1 MLVNKSLKDLNMKQK
16 IFSLHIP
23 KCAGSSMWS
32 LITKSLFVGQKV
44 IWVGLPKDVE
54 KLKKLTVDELLTYKV
69 VGGHINYP
77 YVRSRIPTEDWSNF
91 YRFTILRDPVKRAIS
106 LYHYIL
112 RTPEHFDPKVKEIS
126 FEEFIFGGHYDGN
139 IQCRFI
145 AGKADWQEAFDIL
158 RNEFDVFGTTEQLR
172 MIVEQICKDFQA
184 PLPLELPRVNVTKYS
199 PDFNYDLDKKVMDR
213 LRELDEQDQILY
225 EKVRAMILV
234 SEPWF
239 AYIQS
244 DLARRENLLTQAKV
258 GLERVRTRF
267 DELKLDEISH
277 D

>member
-1 MLVNKSLKDLNMKQK
+1 MKQK
-16 IFSLHIP
+16 MFFLHIP
-23 KCAGSSMWS
+23 KCAGSSIWS
-32 LITKSLFVGQKV
+32 LITNCLLVNQKLICV
-44 IWVGLPKDVE
+44 STPQE
-54 KLKKLTVDELLTYKV
+54 FENFKKLTLDELLTYTV
-69 VGGHINYP
+69 VGGHVHYP
-77 YVRSRIPTEDWSNF
+77 YCRSIIPTEEWSAF

-106 LYHYIL
+106 LYNYIL
-112 RTPEHFDPKVKEIS
+112 RSPEHYAYHKVKEIS
-126 FEEFIFGGHYDGN
+126 FEEFILGGHYDGN
-139 IQCRFI
+139 IQCKMI

-172 MIVEQICKDFQA
+172 MIVEQICKDFQV
-184 PLPLELPRVNVTKYS
+184 PLPLKIPRENVTKYS
-199 PDFNYDLDKKVMDR
+199 PAFDYDLDKKVMDR

>member
-1 MLVNKSLKDLNMKQK
+1 MKQK
-16 IFSLHIP
+16 IFFLHIP
-23 KCAGSSMWS
+23 KCAGSSIQS

-44 IWVGLPKDVE
+44 IWVATQKE
-54 KLKKLTVDELLTYKV
+54 AENFKKLTVDELLTYTV
-69 VGGHINYP
+69 VGGHVNYS
-77 YVRSRIPTEDWSNF
+77 YCRSIIPTEEWSAF
-91 YRFTILRDPVKRAIS
+91 YRFTILRDPVKRVIS

-112 RTPEHFDPKVKEIS
+112 RSPEHPSYHALKEIS
-126 FEEFIFGGHYDGN
+126 FEESVLRGYYDGN
-139 IQCRFI
+139 IQCMFI

-172 MIVEQICKDFQA
+172 MIVEQVFKHFDV

-199 PDFNYDLDKKVMDR
+199 PDFNYDLDKKVMNR